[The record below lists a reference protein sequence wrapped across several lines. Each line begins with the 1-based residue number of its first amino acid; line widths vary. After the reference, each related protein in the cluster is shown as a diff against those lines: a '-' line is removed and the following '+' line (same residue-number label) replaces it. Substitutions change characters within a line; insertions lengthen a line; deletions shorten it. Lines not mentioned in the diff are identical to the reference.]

1 MKTAPEAVSFPM
13 SHLSGQGNSFSS
25 ARAASGFALT
35 VSIVNQASGPIISF
49 SSSVTKTFSIFRIGR
64 VSFGLFLAGKM
75 FHREAVSFDS
85 PPIPQGVHVARAR
98 SAPPHRLRWD
108 RQSFPV
114 RLPTLPHVSRRAK
127 INFYLIARKV
137 AGRRIQLWLQRR
149 HRALK
154 FCMSCVPRA
163 PIASPG
169 DSQGSGEPFPC
180 RERQPRHRKSEN
192 PDNSGS

>member
-85 PPIPQGVHVARAR
+85 PPTLRGCMWPGLDR
-98 SAPPHRLRWD
+98 HRLIGFVGIV
-108 RQSFPV
+108 SHFP
-114 RLPTLPHVSRRAK
+114 
-127 INFYLIARKV
+127 F
-137 AGRRIQLWLQRR
+137 
-149 HRALK
+149 
-154 FCMSCVPRA
+154 
-163 PIASPG
+163 ASPLFRTFRAEQR
-169 DSQGSGEPFPC
+169 SISI
-180 RERQPRHRKSEN
+180 
-192 PDNSGS
+192 